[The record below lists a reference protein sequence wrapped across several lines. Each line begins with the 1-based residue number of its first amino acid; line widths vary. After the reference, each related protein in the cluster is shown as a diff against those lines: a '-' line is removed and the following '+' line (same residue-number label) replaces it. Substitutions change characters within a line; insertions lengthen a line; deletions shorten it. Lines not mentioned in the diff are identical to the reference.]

1 MHLPSATFPGSHM
14 TKPITSVC
22 EGRLP
27 RNQLAIVVLVAV
39 AAAVLAVILAIV
51 LIVVLAAVAAAVPAI
66 VAVLAVIHV
75 IVIVSQIVSHG
86 SYLLISF
93 IEFVTGV
100 VWLVPDQ
107 LFIFPD
113 FFSYFLKPPF
123 FNRISICFLCIDLV

>member
-1 MHLPSATFPGSHM
+1 MDSHFGHPS
-14 TKPITSVC
+14 
-22 EGRLP
+22 GRFADQQI
-27 RNQLAIVVLVAV
+27 RRLAVAVLAVVLAAV

-75 IVIVSQIVSHG
+75 IVIVSHG

>member
-1 MHLPSATFPGSHM
+1 MDSHFGHPS
-14 TKPITSVC
+14 
-22 EGRLP
+22 GRFADQQI
-27 RNQLAIVVLVAV
+27 RRLAV
-39 AAAVLAVILAIV
+39 AVLA
-51 LIVVLAAVAAAVPAI
+51 VVLAAVAAAVPAI

-75 IVIVSQIVSHG
+75 IVIVSHG